1 MICPIFLVGLIAND
15 HMTPGSN
22 EINISCVIQEK
33 DALKAMTI
41 LHTKLFLFQNDGD
54 E

>member
-1 MICPIFLVGLIAND
+1 MIYPKFVVGLIAD
-15 HMTPGSN
+15 DTTLGSN

-41 LHTKLFLFQNDGD
+41 LHTKLFLFQNDDD